1 MRICAKTEEN
11 NDEIQLVLRVR
22 ELSLHLQMWLEH
34 GVLGSVRGRQYGR
47 SRASDGLLGL
57 HGSDRSD
64 RPQRVHGRNR
74 RNRRNRRYRSDR
86 PDRSH
91 GCNGNRRDW
100 GNGFHRCNGGYR
112 RHRPDRSYGCN
123 GNRRHRPHGA
133 DGAGNI
139 RDRDRAATVI
149 SCVKCCDLRM
159 NRRSLP
165 LRVRKNCDIMGSF
178 AGDCGCRIRT
188 AADCGVVLREER
200 Q

>member
-57 HGSDRSD
+57 HGPDRSD
-64 RPQRVHGRNR
+64 RPQRVHGRNG
-74 RNRRNRRYRSDR
+74 RNGRYRSDR

-91 GCNGNRRDW
+91 GCDRNRRDRC
-100 GNGFHRCNGGYR
+100 NGFHRCNGGYR
-112 RHRPDRSYGCN
+112 RHRPDRSYGYN

>member
-1 MRICAKTEEN
+1 M
-11 NDEIQLVLRVR
+11 VLRVR

-91 GCNGNRRDW
+91 GCNGNRRDRC
-100 GNGFHRCNGGYR
+100 NGFHRCNGGYR

>member
-86 PDRSH
+86 PDRSY
-91 GCNGNRRDW
+91 GCNGNRRDRC
-100 GNGFHRCNGGYR
+100 NGFHRCNGGYR

>member
-57 HGSDRSD
+57 HGPDRSD
-64 RPQRVHGRNR
+64 RSQRVHGRNR
-74 RNRRNRRYRSDR
+74 RNRRYRRNRRNGRNRRYRSDR

-91 GCNGNRRDW
+91 GCDRNRRDW
-100 GNGFHRCNGGYR
+100 GNGSHRCNGGY
-112 RHRPDRSYGCN
+112 
-123 GNRRHRPHGA
+123 RRHRPHGA

-159 NRRSLP
+159 NRRSPP